1 MKCLSFSPGCSRR
14 SSDSFKVLLKD
25 RIVVRIL
32 LWTVIFC
39 AAVAVG
45 SLTGCAARTVLV
57 PEAAPI
63 RIGPDVRARVYV
75 RVDGEWILGDNR
87 VAVPEGWYC
96 VPPSF
101 VEATE

>member
-1 MKCLSFSPGCSRR
+1 VTWRSSSPDSSRR
-14 SSDSFKVLLKD
+14 SFGGFKVSLSD
-25 RIVVRIL
+25 RIVPWIL
-32 LWTVIFC
+32 LLTAVC
-39 AAVAVG
+39 LAALVVA
-45 SLTGCAARTVLV
+45 SLSGCAARTVLV

-87 VAVPEGWYC
+87 VAVPEGWYA

-101 VEATE
+101 VESAE